1 MTPAWSMVKLRT
13 NDPTVP
19 DPGTVL
25 CMPSGRRYQ
34 VIKVAGKT
42 MHCLVL
48 PANHTVRGLP
58 HIAWFWAPRPKKV
71 RR

>member
-1 MTPAWSMVKLRT
+1 MKPAWAIVKLRVCEG
-13 NDPTVP
+13 PP
-19 DPGTVL
+19 ADPGTVL

-48 PANHTVRGLP
+48 PEGHKVRGMP
-58 HIAWFWAPRPKKV
+58 HVAWFWMPRK
-71 RR
+71 RRAHR